1 MGRPDGSIAT
11 QMSPQTNAERSRRI
25 TVCTKI
31 VAVGITAGL
40 IATLFRVGQL
50 KIDPPGEL

>member
-1 MGRPDGSIAT
+1 
-11 QMSPQTNAERSRRI
+11 MSPQTNAERSRRI